1 MQFSFLTG
9 RGTTDAIFILRELQ
23 EKYLDKAE
31 NLYFVIVDLEKASDQ
46 VPEIL
51 FGGFNETR
59 RRRAGGHVCTA
70 LSVIIF

>member
-9 RGTTDAIFILRELQ
+9 RGTTDAIFILRDLQ

-31 NLYFVIVDLEKASDQ
+31 NLCFVIVDLEKASDQ

-51 FGGFNETR
+51 FGG
-59 RRRAGGHVCTA
+59 
-70 LSVIIF
+70 L

>member
-31 NLYFVIVDLEKASDQ
+31 NLCFVIVDLDLIKFLRYCL
-46 VPEIL
+46 V
-51 FGGFNETR
+51 GFNETR